1 MRYRTVEGTLD
12 VARALVLKQGAYGS
26 GRAMM
31 HRRQILPTSVAL
43 AVLLAALPGAGAER
57 PVPTHVDVLVVGG
70 SPAGIAAAVAASRA
84 GMTTLLVEPQ
94 EEIGGDIAL
103 AWLNVLDLN
112 RGPDGLPL
120 TRGIFAQVNKRL
132 GQTFDIKTAR
142 KVFADLVG
150 TQRTLTVMTRTSVPS
165 PLLSNGTLAG
175 IVLTA
180 GGRTQRVTADQLIDA
195 TDDASLAVAS
205 GVPYKVGR
213 EETGLDRRQQAAT
226 LIFRLK
232 GVDYET
238 IRRYIAAF
246 EKPARMGGVNGRYI
260 WGFSRIAWRYVPRNP
275 RMGLYDLNLGWQSD
289 GTVLVNAL
297 QIYDVDG
304 TNATSLD
311 EAHAQALK
319 ELPSVVRFLQTSI
332 PGFAHATLVDAA
344 PHLYVR
350 ETRHI
355 DGLYRMTAEDVHD
368 SRDFP
373 DRIAVASY
381 PIDLH
386 PYGKGQMNPYRVSRR
401 VYAIPFR
408 ILVPLRVDHLMVVG
422 KPVSAA
428 YAAAGSLRMIPTG
441 MSLGE
446 AAGEAAVLAISS
458 ATTPTRIAT
467 SPALV
472 ARLQRRLLTA
482 GVYLA
487 SPQQI
492 LATAKKP

>member
-1 MRYRTVEGTLD
+1 M
-12 VARALVLKQGAYGS
+12 LKQGPYG
-26 GRAMM
+26 
-31 HRRQILPTSVAL
+31 HRRTIMLRRPILPISVVL

-57 PVPTHVDVLVVGG
+57 PIPTHVNVLVVGG
-70 SPAGIAAAVAASRA
+70 SPAGIAAAVAAARA
-84 GMTTLLVEPQ
+84 GMTTLLVEPG
-94 EEIGGDIAL
+94 EEIGGDITL
-103 AWLNVLDLN
+103 AWLNMLDLN

-120 TRGIFAQVNKRL
+120 TRGIFAQVHKKI
-132 GQTFDIKTAR
+132 GQTYDIKAAR
-142 KVFADLVG
+142 KAFADLVG
-150 TQRTLTVMTRTSVPS
+150 AQRTLTVVTHTSVPS
-165 PLLSNGTLAG
+165 PLVSDGILTG

-205 GVPYKVGR
+205 GVPYRVGR

-246 EKPARMGGVNGRYI
+246 EKPGHIGGVNGRYI

-304 TNATSLD
+304 TNPTSLS
-311 EAHAQALK
+311 EAHAQAVK
-319 ELPSVVRFLQTSI
+319 ELPSVVRFLQASI
-332 PGFAHATLVDAA
+332 PGFAQATLVDAA
-344 PHLYVR
+344 PRLYVR

-355 DGLYRMTAEDVHD
+355 DGLYQMSAEDIRE

-422 KPVSAA
+422 KPVSAR

-441 MSLGE
+441 MSMGE

-467 SPALV
+467 SPALI
-472 ARLQRRLLTA
+472 AQLQRRLMAA
-482 GVYLA
+482 GAYLA
-487 SPQQI
+487 SPQHV